1 MTFNAF
7 LDQQWDAYTAE
18 EHALWR
24 LLTAQQC
31 TILQGRAVQVF
42 IDGIDFLGIS
52 PTGIP
57 KFNELNLKLMERT
70 GWEVVAVPGLVPD
83 ELFFELL
90 ANRKFPSTTFLR
102 TPAQIDYIQEPDI
115 FHDIFGHIP
124 LLAHPIFADYMQA
137 YGRAGLKAIA
147 AQHLEYLARLYWYTV
162 EFGLIQTPDG
172 LQIYGAG
179 IVSSK
184 GESVYC
190 LESDVPNR
198 IWLDAERI
206 MKTEYII
213 DRYQD
218 VYFVIESFDDLL
230 QKTRKVFES
239 DLTCLCL
246 PETLTPTDV
255 FVGDQAYR

>member
-1 MTFNAF
+1 
-7 LDQQWDAYTAE
+7 
-18 EHALWR
+18 
-24 LLTAQQC
+24 
-31 TILQGRAVQVF
+31 
-42 IDGIDFLGIS
+42 
-52 PTGIP
+52 
-57 KFNELNLKLMERT
+57 
-70 GWEVVAVPGLVPD
+70 
-83 ELFFELL
+83 
-90 ANRKFPSTTFLR
+90 
-102 TPAQIDYIQEPDI
+102 
-115 FHDIFGHIP
+115 
-124 LLAHPIFADYMQA
+124 
-137 YGRAGLKAIA
+137 
-147 AQHLEYLARLYWYTV
+147 LEDLARLYWYTV

-239 DLTCLCL
+239 DLTCLC
-246 PETLTPTDV
+246 
-255 FVGDQAYR
+255 